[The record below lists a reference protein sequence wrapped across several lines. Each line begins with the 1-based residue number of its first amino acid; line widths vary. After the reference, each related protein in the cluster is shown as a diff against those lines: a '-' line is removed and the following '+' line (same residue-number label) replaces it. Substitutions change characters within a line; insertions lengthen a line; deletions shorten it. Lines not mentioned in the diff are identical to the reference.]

1 MRSNVAIRSHTF
13 YTWLNT
19 WENTQLEYIG
29 DEFLNRLQQRQKQLR
44 EQKAQLSDRI
54 LGFMRDNQVDN
65 FNLEGNGL
73 GTISRS
79 MRTSRP
85 PLRRE
90 FIRTQLLLQFADQ
103 PQRVAEVLRTI
114 EGVPEGAVTSDAF
127 TIDGSSE
134 TFFFLSK

>member
-1 MRSNVAIRSHTF
+1 
-13 YTWLNT
+13 
-19 WENTQLEYIG
+19 
-29 DEFLNRLQQRQKQLR
+29 
-44 EQKAQLSDRI
+44 
-54 LGFMRDNQVDN
+54 MRDNQVDN

-90 FIRTQLLLQFADQ
+90 FIRTQLLIQFADQ

-114 EGVPEGAVTSDAF
+114 EGVPEGAEDMSVGGTQRELLSRRIPKTKVNM
-127 TIDGSSE
+127 TI
-134 TFFFLSK
+134 